1 MLSDAVT
8 ADQAGY
14 DRGAVRDA
22 LLNAVSDIEETLLSV
37 ADEAQRIGTMPEA
50 GWRAM
55 HDSGLFR
62 MKAPRS
68 LGGTE
73 ADPVTQ
79 TEVFERVSYL
89 DSTAGWTLFVG
100 AGTLAIISGWL
111 PDAAMSD
118 FLIDGRL
125 PRVTGG
131 LAPTGNAEPVDG
143 GYRLTGRWQFG
154 SGSEHAEWMSGNAF
168 IVGQDPPKVLSF
180 AFPRSVVTI
189 HGNWQVGGL
198 KGTGS
203 SDFSVTD
210 HFVPNDHTFNNFE
223 PAMRGGALYRIGLPG
238 LVANEHAG
246 FALGVAR
253 RALDEVTELA
263 KSKSRGYVLPQGV
276 ASRGVFQYELGKQD
290 MNLLAARAGVMDAF
304 EAIWQAA
311 SAGDPVTTGQQT
323 AARCAA
329 VHATEAAL
337 EACRF
342 AFRYAGARSLYDGNV
357 IERCLRDMQAGAQHG
372 IVNDAAYEARG
383 QHLLGLSDVAA
394 LS

>member
-1 MLSDAVT
+1 MRGAATSEMSD
-8 ADQAGY
+8 Q
-14 DRGAVRDA
+14 DRGAVRSA
-22 LLNAVSDIEETLLSV
+22 LLNAVADIEGTLTSV

-62 MKAPRS
+62 LKAPS
-68 LGGTE
+68 VLGGAE

-79 TEVFERVSYL
+79 IEVFEQVSYL

-111 PDAAMSD
+111 PAAALSD
-118 FLIDGRL
+118 FMIDGRL
-125 PRVTGG
+125 PRVSGG
-131 LAPTGNAEPVDG
+131 LAPTGRAQPVEG

-154 SGSEHAEWMSGNAF
+154 SGCEHAEWMSGNAF
-168 IVGQDPPKVLSF
+168 IEGEDPPKVLGF
-180 AFPRSVVTI
+180 AFPRAAVTI

-210 HFVPNDHTFNNFE
+210 VFIPAHHVFNNFE
-223 PAMRGGALYRIGLPG
+223 PARRGGALYRIGLPG
-238 LVANEHAG
+238 LVANEHAA

-253 RALDEVTELA
+253 RALDEVTDLA
-263 KSKSRGYVLPQGV
+263 KSKSRGYLVPQGV

-290 MNLLAARAGVMDAF
+290 INLLAARAGVMDAF
-304 EAIWQAA
+304 EQVWRSA
-311 SAGDPVTTGQQT
+311 SAGETVTAGQQT
-323 AARCAA
+323 AARCTA
-329 VHATEAAL
+329 VHATETAL
-337 EACRF
+337 DACRF
-342 AFRYAGARSLYDGNV
+342 AFRYAGARSLYDGNM

-383 QHLLGLSDVAA
+383 QHLLGFSHVAA